1 MVREL
6 LSHPHQHFILSA
18 FIDNLLVKFFINLTC
33 ISITTSETE
42 YLYLFIAYTQTY
54 TDTHSYKDC
63 NLNPPETT
71 HPGRFYF
78 LYFMEKKKGA
88 EALCGLP
95 QEFWYGSAGGLYLKV
110 FYKPAINVPAGAAVI
125 SRLDWGRPLS
135 GWCQDPVLR
144 GLSVFCCMGF
154 TTSQQHGLRLPSEPE
169 RE

>member
-1 MVREL
+1 MKLSICTCL
-6 LSHPHQHFILSA
+6 LHTHRHTQTHTLTRIVILIPLKQLILVDFIFFILW
-18 FIDNLLVKFFINLTC
+18 KRK
-33 ISITTSETE
+33 
-42 YLYLFIAYTQTY
+42 Q
-54 TDTHSYKDC
+54 
-63 NLNPPETT
+63 
-71 HPGRFYF
+71 
-78 LYFMEKKKGA
+78 GA

-169 RE
+169 RMIEAEQTETRVFL